1 MSSEE
6 FPAGASARSAD
17 APAGTAVL
25 STPYGESTVVRR
37 PSTHSA
43 PTASSAPSAA
53 ASTAPAALG
62 SQVRSPATAGA
73 PTTEDVLEA
82 RQAEPPSTWAESTA
96 DPGAPSAD
104 GPGPQGGSPAARWAG
119 AADTA
124 EPAIAPPPAAEST
137 TTSMSAQTPHEA
149 PETAETPGVVTP
161 PAGTRPAE
169 PPVIAP
175 AARSAA
181 LSGPP
186 QAAQPPAGDDDTPR
200 EAAEED
206 GAPWTAFAAAEAG
219 AAPRPASSGTEEPRP
234 PEPVDEPLYD
244 AGPRRRRWPIW
255 AAAASFFLLLA
266 GAGIGGYAYASHY
279 ENLAVPGTSVAGTDV
294 AGMSRE
300 EIVRVVQ
307 ERAQGATVDIS
318 GDVSATAS
326 LGDLGTT
333 VDAEATA
340 DAVMARGDGI
350 VDRFEALVSEQSV
363 PVVTT
368 SDEQAA
374 ADYASSLIPPDQAKA
389 VNATVVLDQDGR
401 TFSTTPASSGTSLDS
416 SAMAAAAQE
425 AAGSLSPASVEVSFN
440 VSEPAVSDAQA
451 REVADKA
458 NSWVGQEVTITVAA
472 TQDQDAVTYTADPED
487 KASWIILGSSVDS
500 PPTLSV
506 DSDKVGQWVSA
517 QAQDAHVDPVNG
529 KRNVNT
535 KGTVVATPLEAEDG
549 RSINNAEAVAA
560 DIVTSLGQGK
570 AYTGSFETTVVKATW
585 EERTIADGAEKLIY
599 QAAPGEKWIDVNLS
613 SYTVT
618 AYEGATVVHGP
629 VTIVDGAKET
639 PTVTGTYQVYLQYPS
654 QTMEGDNV
662 DGTRYRTEDVP
673 WVTYFHSGY
682 AFHGAPWRSDFGYSA
697 SHGCVNMPSAD
708 AQWIYNWAEIGTTVV
723 SH

>member
-6 FPAGASARSAD
+6 FPEGASARTTD

-37 PSTHSA
+37 PSTR
-43 PTASSAPSAA
+43 SAPSAA
-53 ASTAPAALG
+53 SAAPAA
-62 SQVRSPATAGA
+62 AGKA
-73 PTTEDVLEA
+73 ASSPTTEDVLDA
-82 RQAEPPSTWAESTA
+82 RQAEPPSTWADSTESRASTASARTPRTPATASSPAIAARGTSAAASTA
-96 DPGAPSAD
+96 DTAD
-104 GPGPQGGSPAARWAG
+104 LDIVPL
-119 AADTA
+119 
-124 EPAIAPPPAAEST
+124 PAAESA
-137 TTSMSAQTPHEA
+137 TTSMSAQTPQEA
-149 PETAETPGVVTP
+149 PEAGQAPGVVAPT
-161 PAGTRPAE
+161 AGAQPAE
-169 PPVIAP
+169 PPVIVP

-181 LSGPP
+181 VSAAVSSPP
-186 QAAQPPAGDDDTPR
+186 QALQHPVSEEDIPQ
-200 EAAEED
+200 EAEED
-206 GAPWTAFAAAEAG
+206 GAPWTALAETDG
-219 AAPRPASSGTEEPRP
+219 APASQARSGRSEQ
-234 PEPVDEPLYD
+234 VDEPLYD

-255 AAAASFFLLLA
+255 AAAASFLLLA
-266 GAGIGGYAYASHY
+266 GVGIGGYAYASHY
-279 ENLAVPGTSVAGTDV
+279 ENLAVPGTSVAGTEV

-300 EIVRVVQ
+300 QIVQVVK

-318 GDVSATAS
+318 GDVATTAS
-326 LGDLGTT
+326 LEELGTT

-340 DAVMARGDGI
+340 DAVMARGDG
-350 VDRFEALVSEQSV
+350 VVERFEALLGEQSV

-368 SDEQAA
+368 SNEQTA
-374 ADYASSLIPPDQAKA
+374 ADYASSLIPSDQAKA

-425 AAGSLSPASVEVSFN
+425 AAGSLSPASVEVRFS

-451 REVADKA
+451 QEVADTAK
-458 NSWVGQEVTITVAA
+458 SWVGQEVTITVAA
-472 TQDQDAVTYTADPED
+472 TEDQEAVTYTADPED
-487 KASWIILGSSVDS
+487 KASWIIVGTSVDS

-506 DSDKVGQWVSA
+506 DSEKVSQWVSA
-517 QAQDAHVDPVNG
+517 QAQDAHADPVNG

-549 RSINNAEAVAA
+549 RSINNAEAVAT
-560 DIVTSLGQGK
+560 DIVTNLGQGK
-570 AYTGSFETTVVKATW
+570 GYTGAFETTVVKATW
-585 EERTIADGAEKLIY
+585 EERTIADGAENLIY

-613 SYTVT
+613 NYTVT